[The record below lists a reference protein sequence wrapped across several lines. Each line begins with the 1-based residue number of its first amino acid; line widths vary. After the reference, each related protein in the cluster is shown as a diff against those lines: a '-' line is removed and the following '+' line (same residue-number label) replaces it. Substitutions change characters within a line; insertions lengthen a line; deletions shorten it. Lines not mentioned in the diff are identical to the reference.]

1 MEPGKLTLKRED
13 FLLENELDA
22 RIYGYIAK
30 GFSEGEDFEVTLKV
44 QKGWPTVLALA
55 VDGARPGIR
64 AKCLI
69 KIDTLGRLANLK
81 KEVAEELATVA
92 DKENFRLVLEY
103 EPEGGEEIMKTDKGQ
118 ENMDLEEAFLI
129 GWQKETRPYRIL
141 AYIMLAISALYFA
154 YLIYEDK
161 SLLNMLP
168 LIIPIGF
175 LPGEI
180 FLGNFLQKKRK

>member
-13 FLLENELDA
+13 FIRENE
-22 RIYGYIAK
+22 
-30 GFSEGEDFEVTLKV
+30 
-44 QKGWPTVLALA
+44 
-55 VDGARPGIR
+55 
-64 AKCLI
+64 
-69 KIDTLGRLANLK
+69 
-81 KEVAEELATVA
+81 
-92 DKENFRLVLEY
+92 
-103 EPEGGEEIMKTDKGQ
+103 GEEIMKTDKEQ

-141 AYIMLAISALYFA
+141 AYIMLAISALYFV

>member
-13 FLLENELDA
+13 FLRENEL
-22 RIYGYIAK
+22 
-30 GFSEGEDFEVTLKV
+30 V
-44 QKGWPTVLALA
+44 
-55 VDGARPGIR
+55 
-64 AKCLI
+64 
-69 KIDTLGRLANLK
+69 K
-81 KEVAEELATVA
+81 KTSGSYWNTNR
-92 DKENFRLVLEY
+92 K
-103 EPEGGEEIMKTDKGQ
+103 GEEIMKTDKGQ

-141 AYIMLAISALYFA
+141 AYIMLAISALYFV